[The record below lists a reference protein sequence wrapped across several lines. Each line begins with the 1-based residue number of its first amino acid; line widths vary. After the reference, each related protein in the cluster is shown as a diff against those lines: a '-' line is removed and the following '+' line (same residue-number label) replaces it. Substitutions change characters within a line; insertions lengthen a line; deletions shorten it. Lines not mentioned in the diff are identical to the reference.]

1 MKKIITFMLLGS
13 FSTALLAYSDM
24 DMDGVADSVDK
35 CPNTPLTDLVDVN
48 GCPIKTVKV
57 SQKTNSH
64 FDIVVGANYA
74 GSNFVSTPASDTY
87 SSSLQLDYYY
97 KDFSLQASTSYY
109 KTDSDG
115 YSESG
120 MNDSFVG
127 AAYNFHPVK
136 ALTLRVGAGA
146 LLPTYD
152 TSLNNNNTDYVGSL
166 NASYLLGKINVFAG
180 YVFTQVNDDDVVVT
194 TNNGANSYNVVYN
207 NTNAYSAGLGYYL
220 TNKLY
225 MSGAY
230 NQTESIY
237 KGVEDAKTVSAY
249 AYYSIDKNWFMNFS
263 YAYGLSDSASD
274 NAASVKLGYYF

>member
-1 MKKIITFMLLGS
+1 MLLGS
-13 FSTALLAYSDM
+13 LSTSLLAYSDM
-24 DMDGVADSVDK
+24 DMDGVDDSVDK
-35 CPNTPLTDLVDVN
+35 CPNTPLTDLVDIN
-48 GCPIKTVKV
+48 GCTKKTVKV
-57 SQKTNSH
+57 PQKANSH
-64 FDIVVGANYA
+64 FDIVVGANYT
-74 GSNFVSTPASDTY
+74 GSNFVTTPAADTY

-115 YSESG
+115 YSENG

-127 AAYNFHPVK
+127 AAYNFHPAK

-166 NASYLLGKINVFAG
+166 NASYMLGKANVFAG
-180 YVFTQVNDDDVVVT
+180 YVFTKVNDDDVVVSI
-194 TNNGANSYNVVYN
+194 NNGADSYSVLYKD
-207 NTNAYSAGLGYYL
+207 TNAYSAGLGYYL

>member
-1 MKKIITFMLLGS
+1 MLLGS

-35 CPNTPLTDLVDVN
+35 CPNTPLTDLVDIN

-57 SQKTNSH
+57 SQKTKSH

-74 GSNFVSTPASDTY
+74 GSNFVSTPSSDTY

-127 AAYNFHPVK
+127 AAYNFHPLK

-146 LLPTYD
+146 LLPTYS

-166 NASYLLGKINVFAG
+166 NASYLLEKINVFAG

-194 TNNGANSYNVVYN
+194 TNNGTDSYNVVYN
-207 NTNAYSAGLGYYL
+207 NTNAYSVGLGYYL

-225 MSGAY
+225 VSGAY